1 MGRVVGYVLALT
13 LLGTSDA
20 SAECPWSPEDAND
33 NAKILAHQEC
43 KEAEIRKA
51 EQGFMHAE
59 IAVSQRIKA
68 LYDIVPE
75 RDRLQVVARQR
86 AWERASEACPP
97 PNNGLMKTPERFA
110 CLEQD
115 YWNRAELLDALIAE
129 CRAGTCDLGKL

>member
-1 MGRVVGYVLALT
+1 MGRVAGYVLALT
-13 LLGTSDA
+13 LLGPSAA

-43 KEAEIRKA
+43 KEAENEKA
-51 EQGFMHAE
+51 EQRFRYAE
-59 IAVSQRIKA
+59 TAVSQRIKA
-68 LYDIVPE
+68 LLDIVPE
-75 RDRLQVVARQR
+75 RDRLQVATRQA
-86 AWERASEACPP
+86 AWRRASEACPP
-97 PNNGLMKTPERFA
+97 TNNGLMETPERFA